1 MAARGG
7 ERIKHRRRA
16 AEEDVPV
23 AAHEVNDDV
32 SYQDEQIDTLFR
44 VFQTQEVEIR
54 ALIFRSRE
62 PDKIKVF
69 RVEVHTLPEAF
80 GEQLRQL
87 SCPDHREL
95 VIGPRRVQD
104 EYLLRAVGFLRVR
117 RRGEDARRERDR
129 RQRPTPNV
137 TSQGQH
143 MPATSELCFDGN
155 PEEARR
161 QDGIGP
167 RPRCARDERI
177 VVGKARARVQRVV
190 DVERNHRSRPAVPQ
204 DFGHADVQLVDAISI
219 ASYRAP
225 PDSP

>member
-1 MAARGG
+1 MWRHRSESLFEILHHQAREIREFDTPLEGAELRSRLALVPPVQRTRSAHDVHTFEIGLQRQREIERTAEVEWVDQTGRIGEMAARGG

-32 SYQDEQIDTLFR
+32 SYQDEQIDTLVR

-117 RRGEDARRERDR
+117 EQGRGR
-129 RQRPTPNV
+129 TP
-137 TSQGQH
+137 
-143 MPATSELCFDGN
+143 
-155 PEEARR
+155 
-161 QDGIGP
+161 
-167 RPRCARDERI
+167 
-177 VVGKARARVQRVV
+177 
-190 DVERNHRSRPAVPQ
+190 
-204 DFGHADVQLVDAISI
+204 
-219 ASYRAP
+219 
-225 PDSP
+225 